1 MGPLL
6 STHSFWPR
14 APLGQGVRMSTK
26 VTVSEVHEPGG
37 RRHTLPEAAG
47 AEPGG
52 PLLPPSLP
60 VLRPRGTPYRVWV
73 PGLQREPT
81 RNSGARRVPN
91 PSPVGVSQATEL
103 WEGLGS
109 ALLELEVGGA
119 SGWSWVSL
127 GRPFHPWRWSSP
139 PTSHGQR
146 RLCAEEVTTGSP
158 SEAPEVTSGLRR
170 KRKGKPPLAGGRG
183 QGLPV

>member
-1 MGPLL
+1 
-6 STHSFWPR
+6 
-14 APLGQGVRMSTK
+14 MSTK
-26 VTVSEVHEPGG
+26 VTVSEVCEPRG
-37 RRHTLPEAAG
+37 RRHTLPEAAD
-47 AEPGG
+47 AEPGR

-60 VLRPRGTPYRVWV
+60 VLRPRGTAYRVWV
-73 PGLQREPT
+73 PGLQWEPT

-119 SGWSWVSL
+119 SRWSWVSL

-139 PTSHGQR
+139 PF
-146 RLCAEEVTTGSP
+146 
-158 SEAPEVTSGLRR
+158 LRTVSAVYVQ
-170 KRKGKPPLAGGRG
+170 KR
-183 QGLPV
+183 